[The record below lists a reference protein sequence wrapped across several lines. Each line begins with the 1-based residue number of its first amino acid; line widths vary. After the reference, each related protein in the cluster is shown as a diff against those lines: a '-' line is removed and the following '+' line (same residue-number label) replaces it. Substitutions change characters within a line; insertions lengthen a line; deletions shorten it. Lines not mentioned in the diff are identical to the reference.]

1 MPLAR
6 RTLHATLVVL
16 AVAASGWIAAQ
27 APPAADEIRARYTKH
42 EFQVPMRDGVKLF
55 TSVYVPKDDSR
66 AWPILLNRTPYS
78 VAPYGSGAYRDSLG
92 PSDLA
97 AKDGYVFVYQD
108 VRGRMQSEGEFVN
121 MRPHRARKTGTAD
134 VDESTDTWDTI
145 DWLVKHVPN
154 NNGRVGL
161 YGISYPGFYAAAGMI
176 DAHPALKAVSPQAP
190 IVDWFAGDDMHHN
203 GALWLPHAF
212 NFFANFGRRHPH
224 PTTTWPPRFDH
235 GTPDGYRWFLDTGAM
250 PEFDAKWLKG
260 EVPFWR
266 DIMAHETYD
275 EFWQARNLRPHLKG
289 IAPAVMTVGGWFDA
303 ENLFGALQV
312 YRSVESQSP
321 AAHNRLVMGPWF
333 HGGWARSDGDALGD
347 VRFDSKTGAY
357 YREQI
362 EAPFFRAWL
371 KQDGEPPATEAWMFE
386 TGTNVWRRFD
396 AWPPKAVATRALY
409 LREGGTLAFEA
420 SPAAEGLDEYVSDP
434 ARPVPFVKDVAIGMT
449 REYMVEDQRFAATR
463 PDVLVYQT
471 EPLTEDVTLAGSVV
485 PKLVVSTSGTD
496 SDWVV
501 KLIDVYPS
509 TYPDPS
515 PNPRDVRMGG
525 YQQLVRGDVM
535 RGKFRNSLEEPEPF
549 VPDQP
554 TRVEFAMN
562 DVLHTFRRGHRIM
575 IQVQSTWFPLVNR
588 NPQVFTNIHTA
599 PASVYQKARQR
610 VYRSAAHAS
619 RVEVSVMR

>member
-1 MPLAR
+1 MRAVRPSIRFAL
-6 RTLHATLVVL
+6 LVP
-16 AVAASGWIAAQ
+16 VAAALTLIAAQ
-27 APPAADEIRARYTKH
+27 APPSSDDVRARYTKY

-55 TSVYVPKDDSR
+55 TSVYVPKDDSH

-92 PSDLA
+92 PSDVT
-97 AKDGYVFVYQD
+97 AKEGYIFAYQD

-121 MRPHRARKTGTAD
+121 MRPHIAKKAGRAD
-134 VDESTDTWDTI
+134 IDESTDTWDTI
-145 DWLVKHVPN
+145 DWLVKHVPS

-161 YGISYPGFYAAAGMI
+161 YGISYPGFYSAAGMI

-190 IVDWFAGDDMHHN
+190 ISDWFAGDDFHHN

-212 NFFANFGRRHPH
+212 NFFAAFGRR
-224 PTTTWPPRFDH
+224 PTQPGAGFARFDH

-250 PEFDAKWLKG
+250 PEFDTKWLKG
-260 EVPFWR
+260 DVPFWR
-266 DIMAHETYD
+266 ELMAHEAYD

-289 IAPAVMTVGGWFDA
+289 ITPAVMTVGGWFDA
-303 ENLFGALQV
+303 ENLYGSLQI
-312 YRSVESQSP
+312 YRAVESQSP
-321 AAHNRLVMGPWF
+321 ATNNRIVMGPWF

-347 VRFDSKTGAY
+347 VRFDSRTGAY

-371 KQDGEPPATEAWMFE
+371 KQEGEPPSTEAWMFE

-396 AWPPKAVATRALY
+396 VWPPKAAVTTALY
-409 LREGGTLAFEA
+409 LRENGTLAFEA
-420 SPAAEGLDEYVSDP
+420 PPAAEGLDEYVSDP
-434 ARPVPFVKDVAIGMT
+434 ARPVPFVKDVTINMT
-449 REYMVEDQRFAATR
+449 REYMVDDQRFASTR

-471 EPLTEDVTLAGSVV
+471 APLAEDVTIAGPVA

-496 SDWVV
+496 ADWVV
-501 KLIDVYPS
+501 KLIDVYPG
-509 TYPDPS
+509 TYPDPA
-515 PNPRDVRMGG
+515 PNPRNVRMGD

-535 RGKFRNSLEEPEPF
+535 RGKFRNSLARPEPF
-549 VPDQP
+549 APDQP

-575 IQVQSTWFPLVNR
+575 IQIQSTWFPLVNR
-588 NPQVFTNIHTA
+588 NPQVFTNINTA
-599 PASVYQKARQR
+599 PASAYQKARQR
-610 VYRSAAHAS
+610 VYRSAAQAS
-619 RVEVSVMR
+619 RIEVGVMR